1 MAERTA
7 PRGLRALFGGAQ
19 TAELEEARTRIADL
33 ETQLAAAKAAADRR
47 HFVQDYNALVR
58 DLIAKHPLDEAM
70 SIAIGGS
77 YDEIGPM
84 LVQLLVDCGLRDGMS
99 IVDLGCG
106 SGRIAKYIGKRM
118 HDVEYLGIDV
128 VPELLDYA
136 RSQTPEH
143 FRFVLNHEL
152 AIPAPDNSAD
162 FLFAFSVFT
171 HLLHEESIIYLDH
184 ARRVVRP
191 GGLIVFTILEMQASW
206 PIFGVTYQTLKNGG
220 KNPHLNMFVEREQIA
235 LWAKHLDLDVVSLDA
250 GEPHNGHGQTVVILK
265 VPEAKDTPVPV

>member
-1 MAERTA
+1 MA
-7 PRGLRALFGGAQ
+7 
-19 TAELEEARTRIADL
+19 D
-33 ETQLAAAKAAADRR
+33 AKVAADRP
-47 HFVQDYNALVR
+47 HFVQDYSALVR
-58 DLIAKHPLDEAM
+58 DLMARYPLDEAM
-70 SIAIGGS
+70 SLAIGGS
-77 YDEIGPM
+77 YDEIGPG
-84 LVQLLVDCGLRDGMS
+84 LVQLLVDCGLSDGMS

-118 HDVEYLGIDV
+118 HNVEYLGIDV

-136 RSQTPEH
+136 RSQTPDH
-143 FRFVLNHEL
+143 FRFVLNHKL
-152 AIPAPDNSAD
+152 AIPAEDNSAD

-191 GGLIVFTILEMQASW
+191 GGTIVFTILEMQASW

-235 LWAKHLDLDVVSLDA
+235 LWANHLDLEVVSLNA
-250 GEPHNGHGQTVVILK
+250 GEPHNGHGQTVVVLR
-265 VPEAKDTPVPV
+265 VPKENTVPG